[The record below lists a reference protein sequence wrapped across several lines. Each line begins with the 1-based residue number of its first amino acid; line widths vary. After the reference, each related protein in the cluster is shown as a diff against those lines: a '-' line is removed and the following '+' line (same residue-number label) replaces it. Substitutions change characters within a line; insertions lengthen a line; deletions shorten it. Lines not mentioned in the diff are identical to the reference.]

1 MIKQISKIRKA
12 LALLLLVVFLSSFWT
27 ENAYGF
33 PGGPVQ
39 PEYTS
44 FNPIS
49 NTGMVDNFTGTFKY
63 NIPLMD
69 VGGYPIN
76 LIYDGNVSAEQEASW
91 VGLGWNLNTGSIVR
105 NKRGMPDDFHGD
117 VIRRYVDQKPIR
129 QYGGTIGANAQILN
143 FLGLTASG
151 GVYYKTNS
159 GWGTEASFGK
169 SISLGVPI
177 TGSMNLSLGYN
188 DKITSSS
195 SGGVTY
201 SQNTSLSLATAF
213 GGERT
218 KCGLSLG
225 LSYGESSNS
234 RQGQLYKSFSAGLS
248 AGMLLSNYNM
258 TNQEAMKYMKHGRAA
273 GIGRTINFIDPTY
286 LPTVE
291 IPTENSAFTGSL
303 TGGGTIFFIDAGVI
317 LTGYGMV
324 QSIVQND
331 LSHKSFGY
339 FNSQFGLSDP
349 SALLDFNREKDVPY
363 HPKVPNIS
371 IPNYTYDLFQINQH
385 DGGGQFRA
393 FRNDVGILRDP
404 YTKTT
409 DNSTNVSLEGH
420 FGNIFEAG
428 ANIEIAK
435 VSTETGESK
444 EASLKNFDF
453 QTTDYKINP
462 IKESIV
468 LKKTEDIE
476 QADESYFQKI
486 NGYKATNVGLIGDA
500 GDRDN
505 RLESDGSS
513 YKNDNTLENFS
524 TELNT
529 KYSGKFLRPNLRN
542 TYISYLNMENRMK
555 YGFEPKVDSFSNIG
569 TEKYN
574 KSGEVPM
581 NNYSKNLISSIKVTN
596 NDGTIYNYGIPVMS
610 KKQVDYSF
618 SIGSPNILNRTTSP
632 NEHTGLAI
640 YPGSSISRTAK
651 LGRDHFYS
659 EETTPAYAH
668 SWLVTSILSP
678 DYVDVMNDGI
688 TDDDRG
694 TAIKF
699 NYSKSKQDY
708 SWRNPLNPNLQTNP
722 SQLAVTH
729 YKGIEYLDNDD
740 KGSITY
746 GEREE
751 WYNHTIESKTM
762 IAYFF
767 TTPRND
773 AQPLTIEGKIDASKA
788 KKEKLDYIKLYSKA
802 ELARIIQGNQNIS
815 RQDLLNRAT
824 PIKTINF
831 IYETDNSK
839 MLCGHMPNNSVSGA
853 GKLTLKEVRI
863 TNGTNT
869 SPISYK
875 FNYGNKS
882 EDNPKYSTRETDRW
896 GNFKSE
902 GANNQFAPGQSLNN
916 DQFPYTIQDKVLAD
930 KNAQAW
936 LLKEI
941 NLPSGGTIKVDYE
954 SHDYSYI
961 QNKRTAQMF
970 KVVGFGSSP
979 NDNLGKDDLYNGFDG
994 NNYLFFETNLP
1005 AGTYTKTEI
1014 SKLFFEDKNDY
1025 EHKKYL
1031 YYKLKVRL
1039 DGSKYEYMPGYEE
1052 ILDFDRSIRTS
1063 NGKLVIWVK
1072 IKPYVYQGKDLS
1084 PIARNS
1090 WQFIRDNLPEL
1101 AWDGYSVGEN
1111 PDFMDVIG
1119 SLVANIGKIVA
1130 GEDHFENQATS
1141 RGLAK
1146 KVLLN
1151 GNSWIRAY
1159 CPQQTKYG
1167 GTGSRVKRISVIDNW
1182 DAMVKANE
1190 TNALQNE
1197 TAEYTIDYEYT
1208 KKNSKKEDISSGVAT
1223 YEPLIGGDENPW
1235 RQPVF
1240 YEGQIAP
1247 GGIHSMY
1254 SVEKPFGETMF
1265 PSPSIGYSKVK
1276 VTSNKLKSQ
1285 QFNTGNGFNVYKYY
1299 TAFDFPL
1306 KTENTILNAQTAKRD
1321 NPDWD
1326 WDILSFFNNHH
1337 DRMSVTQGYSL
1348 TLNNMHGKPITDE
1361 FFKYG
1366 QLETD
1371 NPKSYTKYYYKN
1383 TTKIPVID
1391 ESGQIVERNMGVQT
1405 DFYMDNR
1412 FQISKTNSTTFSPG
1426 GGMTI
1431 VPIPMIPGFLILGYG
1446 TAFAY
1451 HNSDEK
1457 SIKMISTNKVT
1468 NLSYVQDK
1476 TEVNN
1481 DGATVTTE
1489 NLLWDR
1495 KTGEVVVSKL
1505 NNEFNKTLYNFN
1517 MPAYWA
1523 YKNLGHTY
1531 QYSDYSIQMK
1541 TNSPADDLSIETFN
1555 QKNGNVMNKVNY
1567 LNEGDEVYLEDVT
1580 STPVGLG
1587 KFFYTPNVKVPIPY
1601 FPGQFESINFLVGYN
1616 GQAFM
1621 PTNNKTYKVTVI
1633 RSAIRNMQTAKAMSI
1648 SSMEDPRNMNSI
1660 KSGVSN
1666 VLSGTAQL
1674 YSDKWK
1680 WIAKRHLEPNAGN
1693 MPMITPVR
1701 NPFVYGIIGNWR
1713 PQKSFSLLGNKSGHS
1728 YAGENPNLANDA
1740 INTDNPIG
1748 GGKLVN
1754 FFYIASGGKWI
1765 MNTNLSN
1772 WNTQSENT
1780 LFDAKGNLVEEFNRI
1795 SKYGLCYDP
1804 ALDPDI
1810 IPTSS
1815 PPQNAY
1821 PYEEPNNNEVHYFGQ
1836 KIESKD
1842 ESIESMR
1849 SIIKSKLDGKY
1860 LKREDVDLIID
1871 NQIKNYNSRK
1881 KLSLG
1886 SNYTCVHNKNE
1897 HLSDANLI
1905 LFEVQSILKTQNR

>member
-1 MIKQISKIRKA
+1 MINKISKIRKGVA
-12 LALLLLVVFLSSFWT
+12 SVLLVVFLSSFWT
-27 ENAYGF
+27 EKAYGF

-44 FNPIS
+44 FSPIS

-69 VGGYPIN
+69 VGGYPMN

-105 NKRGMPDDFHGD
+105 NKRGLPDDFHGD
-117 VIRRYVDQKPIR
+117 IIQRYVDQKPIR

-169 SISLGVPI
+169 TIGLSVPI
-177 TGSMNLSLGYN
+177 SGSMNLSLGYN
-188 DKITSSS
+188 EKISSSS

-201 SQNTSLSLATAF
+201 SQNTGLSLATAF

-225 LSYGESSNS
+225 ISSGEASNS

-248 AGMLLSNYNM
+248 AGLLFSNYSM
-258 TNQEAMKYMKHGRAA
+258 SNQKALEKMKYGQIA
-273 GIGRTINFIDPTY
+273 GIGRTVTFIDPTY

-339 FNSQFGLSDP
+339 FNSQFGLADP
-349 SALLDFNREKDVPY
+349 NALLDFNREKDVPY
-363 HPKVPNIS
+363 HPKVPHIS

-385 DGGGQFRA
+385 TGGGQFRA
-393 FRNDVGILRDP
+393 YRNDVGILRDP

-409 DNSTNVSLEGH
+409 DNSTNISLEGH
-420 FGNIFEAG
+420 FGNIWQAG

-435 VSTETGESK
+435 VSTETGEFK
-444 EASLKNFDF
+444 ESSLKNFDF
-453 QTTDYKINP
+453 QSANYITNP
-462 IKESIV
+462 VKESIV
-468 LKKTEDIE
+468 LKRTQDIE
-476 QADESYFQKI
+476 QVDESYFQKI

-505 RLESDGSS
+505 RLDSDGGS
-513 YKNDNTLENFS
+513 YKNDNVLENFS

-529 KYSGKFLRPNLRN
+529 KNADRFMRPNIRN
-542 TYISYLNMENRMK
+542 TYISYLTMENRLK
-555 YGFEPKVDSFSNIG
+555 YGFENKVYSFSMEG
-569 TEKYN
+569 GEKYN
-574 KSGEVPM
+574 KSEEVPIS
-581 NNYSKNLISSIKVTN
+581 NYSKNLISSIKVTN
-596 NDGTIYNYGIPVMS
+596 NDGTTYNYGIPVMS
-610 KKQVDYSF
+610 KKQIDYSF
-618 SIGSPNILNRTTSP
+618 AIGSPNLLVNSAGY
-632 NEHTGLAI
+632 TGLAI
-640 YPGSSISRTAK
+640 YPGAAINRTAK

-678 DYVDVMNDGI
+678 DYVDVTNDGI

-699 NYSKSKQDY
+699 NYSKSSKDY

-722 SQLAVTH
+722 NQLAVSH
-729 YKGIEYLDNDD
+729 YKGLEYLNNDD

-767 TTPRND
+767 TSPRHD
-773 AQPLTIEGKIDASKA
+773 AQPLNVEGKIDPAKA
-788 KKEKLDYIKLYSKA
+788 QKEKLDSIKLYSKA
-802 ELARIIQGNQNIS
+802 ELARIIQLNQTIS
-815 RQDLLNRAT
+815 RQNLLSQAT
-824 PIKTINF
+824 PIKTVTF
-831 IYETDNSK
+831 AYETNSSG
-839 MLCGHMPNNSVSGA
+839 MLCRKMPNTTLNGA
-853 GKLTLKEVRI
+853 GKLTLKEVKI
-863 TNGTNT
+863 TNGTNN
-869 SPISYK
+869 SPLSYK
-875 FNYGNKS
+875 FNYGNKP
-882 EDNPKYSTRETDRW
+882 EDNPDYSNRETDRW
-896 GNFKSE
+896 GNFKPQM
-902 GANNQFAPGQSLNN
+902 ANNQFATGQGLNN
-916 DQFPYTIQDKVLAD
+916 DQFPYTIQDKTTAD

-941 NLPSGGTIKVDYE
+941 NLPSGGTIKVEYE

-970 KVVGFGSSP
+970 KVVGLGNNP
-979 NDNLGKDDLYNGFDG
+979 NDNLGKDDLYNANIG
-994 NNYLFFETNLP
+994 NNYIFFETNLP
-1005 AGTYTKTEI
+1005 ATGTYSKSEI
-1014 SKLFFEDKNDY
+1014 GKLFFEDKNDY
-1025 EHKKYL
+1025 QPKKYL

-1039 DGSKYEYMPGYEE
+1039 DGSSYEYMPGYEE
-1052 ILDFDRSIRTS
+1052 ILDFDKSSKIS

-1072 IKPYVYQGKDLS
+1072 IKPYIFMGQELS
-1084 PIARNS
+1084 PIARNA

-1119 SLVANIGKIVA
+1119 SLVANIGKIVS
-1130 GEDHFENQATS
+1130 GEENFESQATS

-1167 GTGSRVKRISVIDNW
+1167 GTGSRVRRITIIDNW

-1190 TNALQNE
+1190 PNALTNE
-1197 TAEYTIDYEYT
+1197 TAEYTLDYEYT
-1208 KKNSKKEDISSGVAT
+1208 KKNSNKENISSGVAT

-1254 SVEKPFGETMF
+1254 NIEKPFGETMF

-1276 VTSNKLKSQ
+1276 VTANKSKSAT
-1285 QFNTGNGFNVYKYY
+1285 FNTGNGYNTYEFY
-1299 TAFDFPL
+1299 TAYDYPL
-1306 KTENTILNAQTAKRD
+1306 KTENTLLDAQTTKRD

-1337 DRMSVTQGYSL
+1337 DRMSVSQGYSL
-1348 TLNNMHGKPITDE
+1348 VFNNMHGQPSE
-1361 FFKYG
+1361 ERFYKYG
-1366 QLETD
+1366 QLESES
-1371 NPKSYTKYYYKN
+1371 PKSYTKYYYKN

-1391 ESGQIVERNMGVQT
+1391 ETGQIVERNMGVQT

-1412 FQISKTNSTTFSPG
+1412 FQISKTNSTTATPG
-1426 GGMTI
+1426 AGMTI
-1431 VPIPMIPGFLILGYG
+1431 IPIPLPPGFAPLFYGNIMGY
-1446 TAFAY
+1446 F
-1451 HNSDEK
+1451 NSDEK

-1481 DGATVTTE
+1481 DGAKVITE

-1505 NNEFNKTLYNFN
+1505 NNEYNKTLYNFN

-1523 YKNLGHTY
+1523 YKNLGHSY

-1541 TNSPADDLSIETFN
+1541 TNNPLDDLSIEETSDH
-1555 QKNGNVMNKVNY
+1555 KNGNVINKVNY
-1567 LNEGDEVYLEDVT
+1567 LNEGDEIYVEDVT
-1580 STPVGLG
+1580 SNPVGIG
-1587 KFFYTPNVKVPIPY
+1587 KYFYTPNVKVPTSN
-1601 FPGQFESINFLVGYN
+1601 PGQFETLNFLVGYD
-1616 GQAFM
+1616 GKAFM
-1621 PTNNKTYKVTVI
+1621 PNAGKTYKLTII
-1633 RSAIRNMQTAKAMSI
+1633 RSAIRNMQTAKAMAI
-1648 SSMEDPRNMNSI
+1648 SSMEDPRGTTTM
-1660 KSGVSN
+1660 KSGISN
-1666 VLSGTAQL
+1666 VLSGSAQL

-1680 WIAKRHLEPNAGN
+1680 WISKKHLVPNAGN
-1693 MPMITPVR
+1693 NAMLTPIR
-1701 NPFVYGIIGNWR
+1701 NPFVYGIFGNWR

-1728 YAGENPNLANDA
+1728 YAGENPNLASDA
-1740 INTDNPIG
+1740 INTDNPVS
-1748 GGKLVN
+1748 GGKWVN
-1754 FFYIASGGKWI
+1754 FFYIPSGGKWVV
-1765 MNTNLSN
+1765 NGNLIN

-1795 SKYGLCYDP
+1795 SKYGVC
-1804 ALDPDI
+1804 
-1810 IPTSS
+1810 
-1815 PPQNAY
+1815 
-1821 PYEEPNNNEVHYFGQ
+1821 
-1836 KIESKD
+1836 
-1842 ESIESMR
+1842 
-1849 SIIKSKLDGKY
+1849 
-1860 LKREDVDLIID
+1860 
-1871 NQIKNYNSRK
+1871 NQ
-1881 KLSLG
+1881 
-1886 SNYTCVHNKNE
+1886 
-1897 HLSDANLI
+1897 
-1905 LFEVQSILKTQNR
+1905 